1 MTRPV
6 YNNKDS
12 MSRPLFYSQADGN
25 SLRLLLRFPAAPACR
40 VTLMML
46 LLSLAWSSF
55 PAPSAAETHDPT
67 MLRLGFL
74 QRVFYDTD
82 PRDAKAAI
90 EVQAREVSRSLGL
103 SAPPQVILFPDLQS
117 MTAALRRG
125 ELELVTMPSLAYL
138 RIRKNVSLIP
148 SFVAANNNGMGT
160 RYVIITR
167 RDSGIQS
174 LADLQ
179 GKSILVPP
187 TARHELAHLWME
199 VLLMKA
205 GRRASDTFFRQ
216 SKESPKLFNAI
227 MGVFLRQADAA
238 LVTRGALDTSRELN
252 PQLQSQLTVLA
263 ESRNLSDGVTCLLP
277 GTPEKFRSKLYREI
291 IRLNDTSG
299 GRQMYTI
306 FQSSGIRPFKI
317 QYLEG
322 LEELISDNDRLKGNS
337 LKRK

>member
-1 MTRPV
+1 
-6 YNNKDS
+6 
-12 MSRPLFYSQADGN
+12 
-25 SLRLLLRFPAAPACR
+25 
-40 VTLMML
+40 
-46 LLSLAWSSF
+46 
-55 PAPSAAETHDPT
+55 
-67 MLRLGFL
+67 
-74 QRVFYDTD
+74 
-82 PRDAKAAI
+82 
-90 EVQAREVSRSLGL
+90 
-103 SAPPQVILFPDLQS
+103 
-117 MTAALRRG
+117 
-125 ELELVTMPSLAYL
+125 
-138 RIRKNVSLIP
+138 
-148 SFVAANNNGMGT
+148 
-160 RYVIITR
+160 
-167 RDSGIQS
+167 
-174 LADLQ
+174 
-179 GKSILVPP
+179 
-187 TARHELAHLWME
+187 
-199 VLLMKA
+199 MKA